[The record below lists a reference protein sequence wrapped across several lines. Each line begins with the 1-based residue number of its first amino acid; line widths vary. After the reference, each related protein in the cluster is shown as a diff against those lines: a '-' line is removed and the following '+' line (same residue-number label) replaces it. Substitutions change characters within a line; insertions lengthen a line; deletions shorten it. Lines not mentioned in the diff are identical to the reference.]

1 MSLIASSSLAL
12 ALLTAPLALPGSAAA
27 EPAPIIP
34 SGAGLSAPAAVV
46 ETPGGGIW
54 VADEFRGVCRVDLE
68 PSANVVPSPWCGEPT
83 LEPAEVDEDP
93 TEDDSEEEAADPAG
107 HIGPADPSG
116 LVFDAGTSNFYAAD
130 RSSAGGAIWR
140 LHLDEATGDI
150 DEQQIVASLGG
161 DRVDALTLGPGADPD
176 VFLLTKRGGAIMR
189 VDDPAEATEPQPMVQ
204 VGAVEGETH
213 DITATD
219 EALYVADGGLK
230 RYALTG
236 DTLNATDVAGFEG
249 LTVTAVRADAE
260 RNRLYVGTANPDLDD
275 VVGVLDLATGKAE
288 IYEQGFSGVTALG
301 VGTDGGLLVADDP
314 IVATGAEGTIGEGRL
329 WRVAMQPLNRPATTL
344 THAPEAIS
352 SAATASFGYTSRSG
366 AGFECRLDN
375 GTFEACAGAIEYRD
389 LPEGHHYF
397 WVRATDGALTGLPA
411 KRAFTL
417 DRTAP
422 KVTVLKPD
430 YDDFVEG
437 GPAPRIS
444 FSVDERVTGY
454 QCSLDGQAFRECW
467 SGDPIEGLAAGD
479 HVLRVF
485 SVDAAGNESD
495 REAESASL
503 KIRIRARKRPSS
515 PSVPSPSDAGAVP
528 PATAAAP
535 LLPAAGVTATAAR
548 RASARAPR
556 LDSLT
561 VRLWSSRPRLHVG
574 FRATHGA
581 TTVKLWLVGARSRT
595 LLRRSIAVRRA
606 GWNDIHL
613 RLTRAELRRLAPGR
627 HMAIAVV
634 SNARGTSGKAQTRWL
649 RVPASRRGA
658 VR

>member
-1 MSLIASSSLAL
+1 MSETTLTPGEARGGFPLPPAGHAARRRRRTAPRLAAELAAVLSLAGGWVHLAYWQSHWQEWWGYGVFFLLTGIAQGLFAVLIVMRPSRHAALAGIVGNLAIVGTYFLSRTDGVPVGPHEGLAERATAIDWATTSSLAL

-27 EPAPIIP
+27 EPAPIAP
-34 SGAGLSAPAAVV
+34 SGAGLTAPAAVV
-46 ETPGGGIW
+46 ETPRGIW
-54 VADEFRGVCRVDLE
+54 VADELRGVCRVELE
-68 PSANVVPSPWCGEPT
+68 PSVKVVSSPWCGEPT
-83 LEPAEVDEDP
+83 LEPAKVDEDT
-93 TEDDSEEEAADPAG
+93 TEDDSEGEAADPAG
-107 HIGPADPSG
+107 HLGPADASG

-161 DRVDALTLGPGADPD
+161 DRVDALTLGPGADP
-176 VFLLTKRGGAIMR
+176 
-189 VDDPAEATEPQPMVQ
+189 
-204 VGAVEGETH
+204 
-213 DITATD
+213 
-219 EALYVADGGLK
+219 
-230 RYALTG
+230 ALT
-236 DTLNATDVAGFEG
+236 
-249 LTVTAVRADAE
+249 RA
-260 RNRLYVGTANPDLDD
+260 PD
-275 VVGVLDLATGKAE
+275 
-288 IYEQGFSGVTALG
+288 
-301 VGTDGGLLVADDP
+301 
-314 IVATGAEGTIGEGRL
+314 
-329 WRVAMQPLNRPATTL
+329 
-344 THAPEAIS
+344 AIS
-352 SAATASFGYTSRSG
+352 SARTVSFGYTSRPG

-375 GTFEACAGAIEYRD
+375 GTFAACAGAIEYRD

-467 SGDPIEGLAAGD
+467 SGDPIEGLGAGD

-485 SVDAAGNESD
+485 GVDAAGNESD
-495 REAESASL
+495 REAESAAL
-503 KIRIRARKRPSS
+503 TIRIRARKRPSS

-535 LLPAAGVTATAAR
+535 SLPAAGVTATAAR

-634 SNARGTSGKAQTRWL
+634 RNARGTSGKAQTRWL